1 VSVSV
6 GLPAEPGAGAPL
18 VSRVRAHVPASAPGG
33 DGGVATRART
43 TSCAVVPSLLV
54 TRTVKVRSPG
64 SIHDVTRE
72 PPSSSKV

>member
-1 VSVSV
+1 VSV

-18 VSRVRAHVPASAPGG
+18 VSCTVRAHVPASAPGG